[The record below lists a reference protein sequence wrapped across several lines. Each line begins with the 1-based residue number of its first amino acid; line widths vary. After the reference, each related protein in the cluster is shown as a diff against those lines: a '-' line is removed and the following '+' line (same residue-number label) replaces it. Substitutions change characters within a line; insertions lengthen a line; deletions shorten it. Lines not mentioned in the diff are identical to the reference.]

1 MARTLDISPKG
12 ARVEVY
18 EPIAPESDMEIEIAI
33 EELVLSFLGRV
44 VHSAATSGGKYVLG
58 IHFNEMQERLGKP
71 EDPSSQTR

>member
-1 MARTLDISPKG
+1 
-12 ARVEVY
+12 
-18 EPIAPESDMEIEIAI
+18 
-33 EELVLSFLGRV
+33 LVLSFLGRV